1 MTGTKKQDGK
11 KPNVLLV
18 TKGHPFERNE
28 FFSLFDAL
36 DINWTHVE
44 HPAARVF
51 FSPELARDY
60 DAFVMYDMPGIRF
73 RRGDPEYE
81 TPDESYKSNLLALLE
96 AGKGMVFLHHAIAGW
111 PAWEEYAEILGGR
124 FLYLPGEVRGKQ
136 VPDSGYRM
144 DTQHHLRVL
153 EEHPVTE
160 GLPAR
165 FSMTDE
171 LYLSEVFEDSIVPLL
186 ASDYEFTRDNFYSA
200 AKAASTMTMNENEGW
215 YHENGSNLVGWVK
228 SYRNSPIAYFQ
239 GGHGPENY
247 VDENFR
253 QLVQNAICWAASAEA
268 LQWAQAE
275 AE

>member
-1 MTGTKKQDGK
+1 MTEAQNRERK

-51 FSPELARDY
+51 FTPELAVDY
-60 DAFVMYDMPGIRF
+60 DAFVMYDMPGIMF

-81 TPDESYKSNLLALLE
+81 APTESYRKNLLALLE
-96 AGKGMVFLHHAIAGW
+96 AGKGMVFMHHAIAGW

-124 FLYLPGEVRGKQ
+124 FFYIPGEVRGEK

-144 DTQHHLRVL
+144 GTPHNLRVL
-153 EEHPVTE
+153 KEHPVTA
-160 GLPAR
+160 GLPAS

-186 ASDYEFTRDNFYSA
+186 ASDYEFTRDNFYSS
-200 AKAASTMTMNENEGW
+200 AKAARSMTMNDNEGW
-215 YHENGSNLVGWVK
+215 DHADSSNLVGWVK
-228 SYRNSPIAYFQ
+228 SYGNSPIAYFQ

-247 VDENFR
+247 ADENYR
-253 QLVQNAICWAASAEA
+253 HLLQNAINWVASAEA

-275 AE
+275 AG